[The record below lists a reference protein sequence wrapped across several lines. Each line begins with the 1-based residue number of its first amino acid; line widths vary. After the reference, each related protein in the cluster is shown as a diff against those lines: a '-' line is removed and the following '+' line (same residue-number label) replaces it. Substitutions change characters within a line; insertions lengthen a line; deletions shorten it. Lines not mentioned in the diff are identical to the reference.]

1 MRDSNILQIQGLS
14 LSYPNKD
21 ILDSANLSMEG
32 GQLVSLQGRNGAGKS
47 TLLRSIAGLDKP
59 SKGTVS
65 INGQSILA
73 LTPLERSTRIGALWT
88 DRVRIPGFT
97 LRELIL
103 MGTFNGIHAQQH
115 IDKEMVVENCMS
127 ALNISDLAESPL
139 DQLSDGELQKG
150 MIARALAQQP
160 SFLLLD
166 EPTTFLDYIAKDE
179 LMSTLKNLCRTSGI
193 GILFSSHDL
202 GIINTYADRKWELKD
217 RQLLEI
223 E

>member
-1 MRDSNILQIQGLS
+1 
-14 LSYPNKD
+14 
-21 ILDSANLSMEG
+21 
-32 GQLVSLQGRNGAGKS
+32 
-47 TLLRSIAGLDKP
+47 
-59 SKGTVS
+59 
-65 INGQSILA
+65 
-73 LTPLERSTRIGALWT
+73 
-88 DRVRIPGFT
+88 
-97 LRELIL
+97 
-103 MGTFNGIHAQQH
+103 
-115 IDKEMVVENCMS
+115 MS
-127 ALNISDLAESPL
+127 ALNISDLSESPL

-202 GIINTYADRKWELKD
+202 GIISAYADRKWELKD
-217 RQLLEI
+217 RQLLEV